1 MPMTQPTHLY
11 DQEYGYP
18 LIVGVVQGVS
28 IMFTLSTGALE
39 IRRDVEG

>member
-1 MPMTQPTHLY
+1 MPMTHPTHLY
-11 DQEYGYP
+11 DQEYSHP

-28 IMFTLSTGALE
+28 IMFTLSTGSLE